1 MPPEAWGALG
11 VMAGGGLT
19 ALVAWANS
27 KRSSKADAGTLALEM
42 VKRLDA
48 RVEIL
53 ERERN
58 AYRSWSHVLWSHI
71 YDEQA
76 PRLPAPT
83 WPHDLAR

>member
-11 VMAGGGLT
+11 VLGGALIAGF
-19 ALVAWANS
+19 VAWM
-27 KRSSKADAGTLALEM
+27 KDRSADKNNAGTLALALAQ
-42 VKRLDA
+42 RLDA
-48 RVEIL
+48 RVEVL

-76 PRLPAPT
+76 PRLPAPS
-83 WPHDLAR
+83 WPVDLAR